1 MSGDTDDRPIS
12 PARKTDEEYLAELAR
27 QHAEGLSAGEALTEH
42 ETRPLEGEFVRAEP
56 EELAHTLNSMVPDQ
70 AEAAAPAAE
79 AQEAEAAPEEPP
91 PPVEVTP
98 AADEEAEPIAEEP
111 AAPPAAPAEDQ
122 QAQPSLG
129 PPPVQAAPAEEP
141 QGGPAAEESPPAPP
155 PVTDEEAEPV
165 VEEQPA
171 AAPLPAPIEAL
182 NPQQVIRGRRAPPDP
197 LLRLLLQVLAVAA
210 LIALAVALHLM
221 TR

>member
-56 EELAHTLNSMVPDQ
+56 EELAQTLNSMVPDQ
-70 AEAAAPAAE
+70 AEAE
-79 AQEAEAAPEEPP
+79 AREVEAAPEEPP
-91 PPVEVTP
+91 PLADATP
-98 AADEEAEPIAEEP
+98 IANKEAEPIADEP

-141 QGGPAAEESPPAPP
+141 QGEPAAEESPPAPP